1 MSDAPFRVL
10 PAITD
15 RNRPFWNAGRDGV
28 LRFQRCQDSAPS
40 CPAAVGRQTT
50 RGARPTAPQLASR

>member
-15 RNRPFWNAGRDGV
+15 RNRPYWTAGRDGV
-28 LRFQRCQDSAPS
+28 LRI
-40 CPAAVGRQTT
+40 
-50 RGARPTAPQLASR
+50 